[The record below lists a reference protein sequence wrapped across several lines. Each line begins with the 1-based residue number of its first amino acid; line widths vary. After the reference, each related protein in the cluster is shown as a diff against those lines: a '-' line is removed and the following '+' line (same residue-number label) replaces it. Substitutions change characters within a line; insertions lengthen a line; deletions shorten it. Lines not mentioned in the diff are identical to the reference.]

1 VAPVTRHS
9 AGYVFNGVMPY
20 IKRSE
25 PNLLN
30 VYTARQSLQLSGE
43 RADTEMLLMYRTG
56 LRALDRLSHSSDPGT
71 EQEGPCRAS
80 QAGRQLLPSH
90 RWQRQTSWYDFVRVV
105 VELKAEGA
113 EQVLEELKLMLTSQY
128 LTAARRPA
136 YSILRN
142 EKLKLTFRLNLP
154 DWRMQLELALN
165 A

>member
-1 VAPVTRHS
+1 
-9 AGYVFNGVMPY
+9 
-20 IKRSE
+20 
-25 PNLLN
+25 
-30 VYTARQSLQLSGE
+30 
-43 RADTEMLLMYRTG
+43 MYRTG
-56 LRALDRLSHSSDPGT
+56 LRALDRLSHSSDPCT

-80 QAGRQLLPSH
+80 QAGWQLLPSH